1 MMKKI
6 SVVLIVAFILGIAGV
21 AGAAANNP
29 FSDVPQ
35 GHWAYSAVSQL
46 ARDGVIEGDSDK
58 VFNGNKTISRYEMAL
73 IVTRAMAKMDKADKA
88 DAELIKKMVAEFSN
102 ELNNLGVRVTNLED
116 KTGKTE
122 IYALGFI
129 KNDYHDLGKDNT
141 PYFERGFKYIIGFN
155 HRVDGN
161 FVLTA
166 ENEYINNIN
175 YAVGATPITNECKQ
189 INLHGNIGTTN
200 VTLGKYTHYDA
211 IFDGFIMGAKA
222 TFGDKLKTTLQ
233 YGRVGY
239 EYYAD
244 ASFESASTHHA
255 NYDPLF
261 VFSNG
266 LTPQYFAA
274 EMSYP
279 VSKDT
284 TISGSYSTASH
295 HGYDTQKYSLIQVD
309 RNLNKDL
316 SLKAFY
322 GKSNFED
329 NNKTYSLGV
338 QYKNA
343 IPPVLG
349 SYGIW
354 ARYLNVDSNSVIKS
368 GYWGWNRIHGAK
380 GPQIGYDVVLIKN
393 TILSFEIDRMKA
405 TNGDDWQDNFYRVQ
419 MGMFLF

>member
-6 SVVLIVAFILGIAGV
+6 SLVLIVAFILGIAGV

-102 ELNNLGVRVTNLED
+102 ELNNLGVRVSNLED
-116 KTGKTE
+116 KTSKTE
-122 IYALGFI
+122 IYSLGFV
-129 KNDYHDLGKDNT
+129 KYDYHDLGANTT
-141 PYFERGFKYIIGFN
+141 PYYENGFKYIIGFN
-155 HRVDGN
+155 HKIDGN

-166 ENEYINNIN
+166 ENEYIRNFDWNPT
-175 YAVGATPITNECKQ
+175 GLEGLITNELKQ
-189 INLHGNIGTTN
+189 INVHGNVGTSN
-200 VTLGKYTHYDA
+200 VVVGKYIHYDA
-211 IFDGFIMGAKA
+211 IFDGEVMGGKV
-222 TFGDKLKTTLQ
+222 TFGDKLKTTVHFGKIQ
-233 YGRVGY
+233 
-239 EYYAD
+239 D
-244 ASFESASTHHA
+244 AVYSQSSFESNTT
-255 NYDPLF
+255 YDPLF
-261 VFSNG
+261 NTG
-266 LTPQYFAA
+266 IWPQYFAT
-274 EMSYP
+274 EMSYA
-279 VSKDT
+279 VNKDT
-284 TISGSYSTASH
+284 TLSGSFSRASSSAAT
-295 HGYDTQKYSLIQVD
+295 YVAKYSLIQVD
-309 RNLNKDL
+309 HNFNKDL

-322 GKSNFED
+322 GKSNHDD

-419 MGMFLF
+419 LGMFLF